1 MACGTE
7 VWQIQKGPL
16 EMKNKFHRDI
26 LLMEDSNFL
35 SPCELSLLS
44 CLPWLWNPY
53 SNDSYVVAQNI
64 NQDWWQEGG

>member
-26 LLMEDSNFL
+26 LLMGPLKSQKKTPIF
-35 SPCELSLLS
+35 
-44 CLPWLWNPY
+44 
-53 SNDSYVVAQNI
+53 
-64 NQDWWQEGG
+64 